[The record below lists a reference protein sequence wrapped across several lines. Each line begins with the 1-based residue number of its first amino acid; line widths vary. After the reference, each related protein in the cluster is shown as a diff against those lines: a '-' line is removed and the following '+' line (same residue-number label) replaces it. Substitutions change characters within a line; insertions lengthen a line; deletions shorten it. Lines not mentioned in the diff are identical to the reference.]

1 MSKAYISADIRRR
14 VAKTARFRC
23 GYCLSPQQIVGFPMH
38 VEHIIPEAVG
48 GSSEEDN
55 LWLACPLCNG
65 YKGTKT
71 HEIDPETGME
81 VQLFNPRV
89 QIWKEHFAWSTDG
102 TKIIG
107 QSPTGRAQSMG
118 TGGITST

>member
-1 MSKAYISADIRRR
+1 
-14 VAKTARFRC
+14 
-23 GYCLSPQQIVGFPMH
+23 MH